1 MQMICNFEKIGGFM
15 RKKMNIKKSIKYGI
29 YCLLFMGIFALC
41 GCGNTKDK
49 DVTEKEEKKKI
60 ICSTFSQYDWVRAVL
75 GENNDNF
82 SISLLMENGGD
93 LHNYQPTA
101 GDMIRISDCDLFI
114 FVGGESDVW
123 VEDAIKESMNQ
134 NQKSLKLMDLLG
146 ENLKEEEHVEGMEEE
161 PKEEHEEKE
170 YDEHVWLSLSNAQI
184 MVEKIADVIGTMDTT
199 HAEQYRENAK
209 TYCNQLEDL
218 NNRYKEVV
226 SQSDKKVLL
235 FGDRFP
241 FRYLVEDYGLSYYA
255 AFEGCS
261 AETEASFET
270 VAFLSEKIKE
280 YKLSS
285 VLVLENSD
293 KKVADAII
301 ANTDMKDQ
309 KILAINSLQSVT
321 KDEIDKGR
329 TYITTMEENLE
340 ILKQALS

>member
-1 MQMICNFEKIGGFM
+1 MI
-15 RKKMNIKKSIKYGI
+15 KKMNIKKSIKYGI
-29 YCLLFMGIFALC
+29 YCILFMGILTLI

-60 ICSTFSQYDWVRAVL
+60 ICSTFPQYDWVRAVL
-75 GENNDNF
+75 GENNNNF
-82 SISLLMENGGD
+82 SVSLLMENGGD

-114 FVGGESDVW
+114 FVGGESDAW
-123 VEDAIKESMNQ
+123 VEGAIKESMNQ

-146 ENLKEEEHVEGMEEE
+146 ENLKEEEHIEGMEEE
-161 PKEEHEEKE
+161 QGKEHEETE

-209 TYCNQLEDL
+209 IYCNQLEDL
-218 NNRYKEVV
+218 NNGYKEVV

-241 FRYLVEDYGLSYYA
+241 FRYLIEDYGISYYA

-280 YKLSS
+280 HKLSS

-301 ANTDMKDQ
+301 ANTDTKDQ
-309 KILAINSLQSVT
+309 KILVINSLQSVT
-321 KDEIDKGR
+321 KEEIDQGR
-329 TYITTMEENLE
+329 TYISTMEENLE
-340 ILKQALS
+340 ILKQAL